1 MKLRLIKK
9 QSVNSTN
16 DVAIKLIKKNNLKP
30 TLISTLIQKKGRGTM
45 GKRWISQKGNL
56 FISIFFEINP
66 KKINFKQFAI
76 LNAHLIKKVISN
88 YTFEKIDIKWPNDLL
103 IKKKKV
109 CGILQETIDYKNK
122 KFLIIGVGLNT
133 VSSPNI
139 KDYKTISL
147 SSMSKKNINNQTVLK
162 DIKQA
167 YENIILKI
175 EKYKFSNLKK
185 ILKN

>member
-1 MKLRLIKK
+1 M
-9 QSVNSTN
+9 
-16 DVAIKLIKKNNLKP
+16 
-30 TLISTLIQKKGRGTM
+30 
-45 GKRWISQKGNL
+45 
-56 FISIFFEINP
+56 
-66 KKINFKQFAI
+66 
-76 LNAHLIKKVISN
+76 
-88 YTFEKIDIKWPNDLL
+88 
-103 IKKKKV
+103 
-109 CGILQETIDYKNK
+109 
-122 KFLIIGVGLNT
+122 IIGVGLNT

-167 YENIILKI
+167 YETIILKI

>member
-1 MKLRLIKK
+1 M
-9 QSVNSTN
+9 NSTN
-16 DVAIKLIKKNNLKP
+16 DVAITLINKNNLKP
-30 TLISTLIQKKGRGTM
+30 TLVSTLIQKKGRGTM

-88 YTFEKIDIKWPNDLL
+88 YTSEKINIKWPNDLL

-133 VSSPNI
+133 ISSPNI
-139 KDYKTISL
+139 KNYKTVSL
-147 SSMSKKNINNQTVLK
+147 NNMSKKNINNDTILK
-162 DIKQA
+162 DIKKA
-167 YENIILKI
+167 YENLIFKI
-175 EKYKFSNLKK
+175 EKYQFSYLKKNLK
-185 ILKN
+185 N